1 MHFFSQDF
9 VSCSVK
15 PQTAVFLNE
24 LELIQQLREGDE
36 LAFKTLVTTYQD
48 MVYNTALGVVQNSED
63 AEDVAQEVFIQV
75 YRSID
80 QFKGDAR
87 LSTWI
92 YRITTT
98 KALDHIR
105 SRRRKKRFAFI
116 TSLFGPND
124 ELVHEPV
131 DFQHPGVALDRKEQ
145 AALLFKMIEQLP
157 ENQKVAFTLHKTE
170 ELSYQ
175 EIADVMKLSVSAV
188 ESLLFRARQNL
199 RKLLEKHYQQNNSQ
213 EE

>member
-1 MHFFSQDF
+1 
-9 VSCSVK
+9 
-15 PQTAVFLNE
+15 LNE
-24 LELIQQLREGDE
+24 LELIQQLRQGDE
-36 LAFKTLVTTYQD
+36 GAFKSLVANYQD
-48 MVYNTALGVVQNSED
+48 LVYNTALGIVQNSED

-105 SRRRKKRFAFI
+105 SRKRKKRFAFI

-131 DFQHPGVALDRKEQ
+131 DFQHPGVTLDRKEQ
-145 AALLFKMIEQLP
+145 AALLFKMIDQLP

-175 EIADVMKLSVSAV
+175 EIADVMQLSVSAV

-199 RKLLEKHYQQNNSQ
+199 RKLLEKYYQQNNPQ
-213 EE
+213 DK

>member
-1 MHFFSQDF
+1 
-9 VSCSVK
+9 
-15 PQTAVFLNE
+15 LNE
-24 LELIQQLREGDE
+24 LELIQQLRAGDE
-36 LAFKTLVTTYQD
+36 GAFKSLVANYQD
-48 MVYNTALGVVQNSED
+48 LVYNTALGIVQNSED

-87 LSTWI
+87 LSTWV

-105 SRRRKKRFAFI
+105 SRKRKKRFAFI

-131 DFQHPGVALDRKEQ
+131 DFQHPGVTLDRKEQ
-145 AALLFKMIEQLP
+145 AALLFRMIEQLP

-175 EIADVMKLSVSAV
+175 EIADIMQLSVSAV

-199 RKLLEKHYQQNNSQ
+199 RKLLEKYYQQNNPQ
-213 EE
+213 DK

>member
-1 MHFFSQDF
+1 
-9 VSCSVK
+9 
-15 PQTAVFLNE
+15 LNE
-24 LELIQQLREGDE
+24 LELIQQLRAGDE
-36 LAFKTLVTTYQD
+36 QAFKTLVQNYQD
-48 MVYNTALGVVQNSED
+48 LVYNTALGVVQNSED

-105 SRRRKKRFAFI
+105 SRKRKKRFAFI

-145 AALLFKMIEQLP
+145 AALLFRMIDQLP

-175 EIADVMKLSVSAV
+175 EIADVMQLSVSAV

-199 RKLLEKHYQQNNSQ
+199 RKLREKYYQQNNSPDK
-213 EE
+213 

>member
-1 MHFFSQDF
+1 M
-9 VSCSVK
+9 
-15 PQTAVFLNE
+15 NE
-24 LELIQQLREGDE
+24 LELIQQLRAGDE
-36 LAFKTLVTTYQD
+36 LAFKSLVANYQD
-48 MVYNTALGVVQNSED
+48 LVYNTALGIVQNSED
-63 AEDVAQEVFIQV
+63 AEDVTQEVFIQV

-105 SRRRKKRFAFI
+105 SRKRKKRFAFI
-116 TSLFGPND
+116 TSLFGAND
-124 ELVHEPV
+124 ELIHEPV

-175 EIADVMKLSVSAV
+175 EIAEVMKMSVSAV

-199 RKLLEKHYQQNNSQ
+199 RKLLEKYYQQNNSQ
-213 EE
+213 DR

>member
-1 MHFFSQDF
+1 
-9 VSCSVK
+9 
-15 PQTAVFLNE
+15 LNE

-36 LAFKTLVTTYQD
+36 LAFKSLVATYQD
-48 MVYNTALGVVQNSED
+48 MVFNTALGIVQNAED

-75 YRSID
+75 FRSID

-116 TSLFGPND
+116 TSLFSAND
-124 ELVHEPV
+124 ELVHEPI

-145 AALLFKMIEQLP
+145 AALLFRMIEQLP

-170 ELSYQ
+170 GLSYQ
-175 EIADVMKLSVSAV
+175 EIAEVMELSVSAV

-199 RKLLEKHYQQNNSQ
+199 RKLLEKHFEQDNNKS
-213 EE
+213 

>member
-1 MHFFSQDF
+1 M
-9 VSCSVK
+9 
-15 PQTAVFLNE
+15 NE
-24 LELIQQLREGDE
+24 LELIQQLRAGDE
-36 LAFKTLVTTYQD
+36 LAFKSLVANYQD
-48 MVYNTALGVVQNSED
+48 LVYNTALGVVQNSED

-75 YRSID
+75 FRSID

-105 SRRRKKRFAFI
+105 SRKRKKRFAFI

-124 ELVHEPV
+124 ELVHDPV
-131 DFQHPGVALDRKEQ
+131 DFQHPGVTLDRKEQ
-145 AALLFKMIEQLP
+145 AALLFRMIEQLP
-157 ENQKVAFTLHKTE
+157 DNQKVAFTLHKTE

-175 EIADVMKLSVSAV
+175 EIADVMQLSVSAV

-199 RKLLEKHYQQNNSQ
+199 RKLLEKYYAQNNSQ
-213 EE
+213 DK

>member
-1 MHFFSQDF
+1 M
-9 VSCSVK
+9 
-15 PQTAVFLNE
+15 NE
-24 LELIQQLREGDE
+24 LELIQLLRAGDE
-36 LAFKTLVTTYQD
+36 LAFKSLVANYQD
-48 MVYNTALGVVQNSED
+48 LVYNTALGVVQNSTD

-105 SRRRKKRFAFI
+105 SRKRKKRFAFI

-145 AALLFKMIEQLP
+145 AALLFRMIEQLP
-157 ENQKVAFTLHKTE
+157 DNQKVAFTLHKTE

-199 RKLLEKHYQQNNSQ
+199 RKLLEKYYQQNNPQ
-213 EE
+213 DK

>member
-1 MHFFSQDF
+1 
-9 VSCSVK
+9 
-15 PQTAVFLNE
+15 LNE
-24 LELIQQLREGDE
+24 LELIQQLRAGDE
-36 LAFKTLVTTYQD
+36 QAFKSLVTNYQD
-48 MVYNTALGVVQNSED
+48 LVYNTALGIVQNSAD

-105 SRRRKKRFAFI
+105 SRKRKKRFAFI

-145 AALLFKMIEQLP
+145 AALLFQMINQLP

-175 EIADVMKLSVSAV
+175 EIADVMQLSVSAV

-213 EE
+213 GK

>member
-1 MHFFSQDF
+1 M
-9 VSCSVK
+9 
-15 PQTAVFLNE
+15 NE
-24 LELIQQLREGDE
+24 LELIQQLRQGDE
-36 LAFKTLVTTYQD
+36 GAFKSLVANYQD
-48 MVYNTALGVVQNSED
+48 LVYNTALGIVQNSED

-105 SRRRKKRFAFI
+105 SRKRKKRFAFI

-131 DFQHPGVALDRKEQ
+131 DFQHPGVTLDRKEQ
-145 AALLFKMIEQLP
+145 AALLFKMIDQLP

-175 EIADVMKLSVSAV
+175 EIADVMQLSVSAV

-199 RKLLEKHYQQNNSQ
+199 RKLLEKYYQQNNPQ
-213 EE
+213 DK

>member
-1 MHFFSQDF
+1 
-9 VSCSVK
+9 
-15 PQTAVFLNE
+15 LNE
-24 LELIQQLREGDE
+24 LELIQQLRAGDE
-36 LAFKTLVTTYQD
+36 LAFKSLVENYQNL
-48 MVYNTALGVVQNSED
+48 VYNTALGVVQNSED
-63 AEDVAQEVFIQV
+63 AEDVTQEVFIQV
-75 YRSID
+75 FRSID

-105 SRRRKKRFAFI
+105 SRKRKKRFAFI

-124 ELVHEPV
+124 ELIHEPV
-131 DFQHPGVALDRKEQ
+131 DFQHPGVTLDRKEQ
-145 AALLFKMIEQLP
+145 AALLFRMIDQLP

-175 EIADVMKLSVSAV
+175 EIADVMQLSVSAV

-199 RKLLEKHYQQNNSQ
+199 RKLLEKYYQQNNSQ
-213 EE
+213 DK

>member
-1 MHFFSQDF
+1 M
-9 VSCSVK
+9 
-15 PQTAVFLNE
+15 NE

-36 LAFKTLVTTYQD
+36 LAFKSLVGAYQD
-48 MVYNTALGVVQNSED
+48 MVYNTALGIVQNAED

-131 DFQHPGVALDRKEQ
+131 DFQHPGVSLDRKEQ
-145 AALLFKMIEQLP
+145 AALLFQTINQLP
-157 ENQKVAFTLHKTE
+157 DNQKVAFTLHKTE
-170 ELSYQ
+170 GLSYQ
-175 EIADVMKLSVSAV
+175 EIADVMQLSVSAV

-199 RKLLEKHYQQNNSQ
+199 RKLLEKHYPQDNAQDP
-213 EE
+213 

>member
-1 MHFFSQDF
+1 M
-9 VSCSVK
+9 
-15 PQTAVFLNE
+15 NE
-24 LELIQQLREGDE
+24 LELIQQLRAGDE
-36 LAFKTLVTTYQD
+36 LAFKSLVQNYQD
-48 MVYNTALGVVQNSED
+48 LVYNTALGVVQNSED

-105 SRRRKKRFAFI
+105 SRKRKKRFAFI

-145 AALLFKMIEQLP
+145 AALLFRMIDQLP
-157 ENQKVAFTLHKTE
+157 ENQKVAFTLHKSE

-175 EIADVMKLSVSAV
+175 EIADVMQLSVSAV

-199 RKLLEKHYQQNNSQ
+199 RKLLEKYYQQNNSPDK
-213 EE
+213 

>member
-1 MHFFSQDF
+1 
-9 VSCSVK
+9 
-15 PQTAVFLNE
+15 LNE
-24 LELIQQLREGDE
+24 LELIQQLRAGDE
-36 LAFKTLVTTYQD
+36 QAFKTLVANYQD
-48 MVYNTALGVVQNSED
+48 LVYNTALGIVQNSAD

-75 YRSID
+75 FRSID

-98 KALDHIR
+98 KGLDHIR
-105 SRRRKKRFAFI
+105 SRKRKKRFAFI

-131 DFQHPGVALDRKEQ
+131 DFQHPGVTLDRKEQ
-145 AALLFKMIEQLP
+145 AALLFQMISQLP

-175 EIADVMKLSVSAV
+175 EIADVMQLSVSAV

-199 RKLLEKHYQQNNSQ
+199 RKLLEKYYQHNNSQ
-213 EE
+213 DK

>member
-1 MHFFSQDF
+1 M
-9 VSCSVK
+9 
-15 PQTAVFLNE
+15 NE
-24 LELIQQLREGDE
+24 LELIQQLRAGDE
-36 LAFKTLVTTYQD
+36 LAFKSLVENYQD
-48 MVYNTALGVVQNSED
+48 LVYNTALGVVQNSED

-105 SRRRKKRFAFI
+105 SRKRKKRFAFI

-124 ELVHEPV
+124 ELIHEPV

-145 AALLFKMIEQLP
+145 AALLFRMIDQLP
-157 ENQKVAFTLHKTE
+157 ENQKVAFTLHKSE

-175 EIADVMKLSVSAV
+175 EIADVMQLSVSAV

-199 RKLLEKHYQQNNSQ
+199 RKLLEKYYQQNNSQ
-213 EE
+213 GK

>member
-1 MHFFSQDF
+1 M
-9 VSCSVK
+9 
-15 PQTAVFLNE
+15 NE
-24 LELIQQLREGDE
+24 LELIQQLRAGDE
-36 LAFKTLVTTYQD
+36 LAFKSLVANYQD
-48 MVYNTALGVVQNSED
+48 LVYNTALGVVQNSED

-75 YRSID
+75 FRSID

-105 SRRRKKRFAFI
+105 SRKRKKRFAFI
-116 TSLFGPND
+116 TSLFGAND

-145 AALLFKMIEQLP
+145 AALLFRMIEQLP
-157 ENQKVAFTLHKTE
+157 DNQKIAFTLHKTE

-175 EIADVMKLSVSAV
+175 EIADIMQLSVSAV

-199 RKLLEKHYQQNNSQ
+199 RKLLEKYYAQNNSQ
-213 EE
+213 DK

>member
-1 MHFFSQDF
+1 M
-9 VSCSVK
+9 
-15 PQTAVFLNE
+15 NE
-24 LELIQQLREGDE
+24 LDLIQQLRAGDE
-36 LAFKTLVTTYQD
+36 GAFKLLVANYQD
-48 MVYNTALGVVQNSED
+48 LVYNTALGIVQNSED

-105 SRRRKKRFAFI
+105 SRKRKKRFAFI

-131 DFQHPGVALDRKEQ
+131 DFQHPGVTLDRKEQ
-145 AALLFKMIEQLP
+145 AALLFRMIEQLP

-175 EIADVMKLSVSAV
+175 EIADVMQLSVSAV

-199 RKLLEKHYQQNNSQ
+199 RRLLEKYYQQSNPQ
-213 EE
+213 DK

>member
-1 MHFFSQDF
+1 M
-9 VSCSVK
+9 
-15 PQTAVFLNE
+15 NE
-24 LELIQQLREGDE
+24 LELIQQLRAGDE
-36 LAFKTLVTTYQD
+36 GAFKSLVANYQD
-48 MVYNTALGVVQNSED
+48 LVYNTALGIVQNSED

-87 LSTWI
+87 LSTWV

-105 SRRRKKRFAFI
+105 SRKRKKRFAFI

-131 DFQHPGVALDRKEQ
+131 DFQHPGVTLDRKEQ
-145 AALLFKMIEQLP
+145 AALLFRMIEQLP

-175 EIADVMKLSVSAV
+175 EIADVMQLSVSAV

-199 RKLLEKHYQQNNSQ
+199 RKLLEKYYQQNNPQ
-213 EE
+213 DK

>member
-1 MHFFSQDF
+1 M
-9 VSCSVK
+9 
-15 PQTAVFLNE
+15 NE
-24 LELIQQLREGDE
+24 LELIQQLRAGDE
-36 LAFKTLVTTYQD
+36 QAFKSLVTNYQD
-48 MVYNTALGVVQNSED
+48 LVYNTALGIVQNSED

-75 YRSID
+75 FRSID

-105 SRRRKKRFAFI
+105 SRKRKKRFAFI
-116 TSLFGPND
+116 TSLFGAND
-124 ELVHEPV
+124 ELVHDPV

-145 AALLFKMIEQLP
+145 AALLFQMINQLP
-157 ENQKVAFTLHKTE
+157 DNQKVAFTLHKTE

-175 EIADVMKLSVSAV
+175 EIADVMELSVSAV

-213 EE
+213 DK

>member
-1 MHFFSQDF
+1 
-9 VSCSVK
+9 
-15 PQTAVFLNE
+15 LNE
-24 LELIQQLREGDE
+24 LELIQQLRAGDE
-36 LAFKTLVTTYQD
+36 LAFKALVANYQD

-63 AEDVAQEVFIQV
+63 AEDVTQEVFIQV

-124 ELVHEPV
+124 ELIHEPA
-131 DFQHPGVALDRKEQ
+131 DFQHPGVTLDRKEQ

-157 ENQKVAFTLHKTE
+157 DNQRIAFTLHKTE

-199 RKLLEKHYQQNNSQ
+199 RKLLEKYYQQNNSQ
-213 EE
+213 EP

>member
-1 MHFFSQDF
+1 M
-9 VSCSVK
+9 
-15 PQTAVFLNE
+15 NE
-24 LELIQQLREGDE
+24 LELIQQLRAGDE
-36 LAFKTLVTTYQD
+36 LAFKKLVETYQD
-48 MVYNTALGVVQNSED
+48 MVFNTALGIVQNSED
-63 AEDVAQEVFIQV
+63 AEDVAQEVFVQV

-105 SRRRKKRFAFI
+105 SRKRKKRFAFI
-116 TSLFGPND
+116 TSLFGNNE
-124 ELVHEPV
+124 ELLHEPV
-131 DFQHPGVALDRKEQ
+131 DFNHPGIALDRKEQ
-145 AALLFKMIEQLP
+145 AALLFRMIDQLP
-157 ENQKVAFTLHKTE
+157 ENQKIAFNLHKTE

-175 EIADVMKLSVSAV
+175 EIADVMQVSVSAV

-199 RKLLEKHYQQNNSQ
+199 RKLLEKHYYQQDNTQ
-213 EE
+213 D

>member
-1 MHFFSQDF
+1 M
-9 VSCSVK
+9 
-15 PQTAVFLNE
+15 NE
-24 LELIQQLREGDE
+24 LELIQQLRAGDE
-36 LAFKTLVTTYQD
+36 LAFKSLVENYQD
-48 MVYNTALGVVQNSED
+48 LVYNTALGVVQNSED

-75 YRSID
+75 FRSID

-105 SRRRKKRFAFI
+105 SRKRKKRFAFI
-116 TSLFGPND
+116 TSLFGAND
-124 ELVHEPV
+124 ELIHEPV
-131 DFQHPGVALDRKEQ
+131 DFQHPGVTLDRKEQ
-145 AALLFKMIEQLP
+145 AALLFRMIEQLP
-157 ENQKVAFTLHKTE
+157 DNQKVAFTLHKTE

-175 EIADVMKLSVSAV
+175 EIADVMQLSVSAV

-199 RKLLEKHYQQNNSQ
+199 RKLLEKYYAQNNSQ
-213 EE
+213 DK

>member
-1 MHFFSQDF
+1 
-9 VSCSVK
+9 
-15 PQTAVFLNE
+15 LNE
-24 LELIQQLREGDE
+24 LELIQQLRAGDE
-36 LAFKTLVTTYQD
+36 LAFKSLVENYQD
-48 MVYNTALGVVQNSED
+48 LVYNTAMGVVQNSED

-75 YRSID
+75 FRSID

-105 SRRRKKRFAFI
+105 SRKRKKRFAFI
-116 TSLFGPND
+116 TSLFGAND
-124 ELVHEPV
+124 ELIHEPV

-145 AALLFKMIEQLP
+145 AALLFRMIEQLP
-157 ENQKVAFTLHKTE
+157 DNQKVAFTLHKTE

-175 EIADVMKLSVSAV
+175 EIADVMQLSVSAV

-199 RKLLEKHYQQNNSQ
+199 RKLLEKYYAQNNSQ
-213 EE
+213 DK

>member
-1 MHFFSQDF
+1 M
-9 VSCSVK
+9 
-15 PQTAVFLNE
+15 NE
-24 LELIQQLREGDE
+24 LELIQRLREGDE
-36 LAFKTLVTTYQD
+36 LAFKTLVENYQD
-48 MVYNTALGVVQNSED
+48 LVFNTAIGIVQNSED

-105 SRRRKKRFAFI
+105 SRKRKKRFAFI

-124 ELVHEPV
+124 ELIHEPV

-145 AALLFKMIEQLP
+145 AALLFKMIDQLP

-175 EIADVMKLSVSAV
+175 EIADVMQLSVSAV

-213 EE
+213 DR

>member
-1 MHFFSQDF
+1 M
-9 VSCSVK
+9 
-15 PQTAVFLNE
+15 NE
-24 LELIQQLREGDE
+24 LDLIQKLREGDE
-36 LAFKTLVTTYQD
+36 QAFKSLVTNYQD
-48 MVYNTALGVVQNSED
+48 LVFNTALGIVQNSED

-98 KALDHIR
+98 KALDHLR
-105 SRRRKKRFAFI
+105 SRKRKKRFAFI
-116 TSLFGPND
+116 TSLFGAND

-131 DFQHPGVALDRKEQ
+131 DFQHPGVTLDRKEQ
-145 AALLFKMIEQLP
+145 AALLFQMIAQLP

-175 EIADVMKLSVSAV
+175 EIADVMQLSVSAV

-199 RKLLEKHYQQNNSQ
+199 RKLLEKYYQQNNSQ
-213 EE
+213 DK

>member
-1 MHFFSQDF
+1 
-9 VSCSVK
+9 
-15 PQTAVFLNE
+15 LNE
-24 LELIQQLREGDE
+24 LDLIQQLRAGDE
-36 LAFKTLVTTYQD
+36 QAFKSLVTNYQD
-48 MVYNTALGVVQNSED
+48 LVFNTALGIVQNSED

-105 SRRRKKRFAFI
+105 SRKRKKRFAFI
-116 TSLFGPND
+116 TSLFGAND
-124 ELVHEPV
+124 ELVHEPI

-145 AALLFKMIEQLP
+145 AALLFQMIAQLP
-157 ENQKVAFTLHKTE
+157 DNQKVAFTLHKTE

-175 EIADVMKLSVSAV
+175 EIADVMQLSVSAV

-199 RKLLEKHYQQNNSQ
+199 RKLLEKYYQQNNSQ
-213 EE
+213 DK

>member
-1 MHFFSQDF
+1 
-9 VSCSVK
+9 
-15 PQTAVFLNE
+15 LNE
-24 LELIQQLREGDE
+24 LELIQQLRAGDE
-36 LAFKTLVTTYQD
+36 LAFKFLVENYQD
-48 MVYNTALGVVQNSED
+48 LVYNTALGVVQNSED

-105 SRRRKKRFAFI
+105 SRKRKKRFAFI

-124 ELVHEPV
+124 ELIHEPV
-131 DFQHPGVALDRKEQ
+131 DFQHPGVTLDRKEQ
-145 AALLFKMIEQLP
+145 AALLFRMIDQLP

-175 EIADVMKLSVSAV
+175 EIAGVMQLSVSAV

-199 RKLLEKHYQQNNSQ
+199 RKLLEKYYQQNNSQ
-213 EE
+213 DKEGFRRICDLLASNV

>member
-1 MHFFSQDF
+1 
-9 VSCSVK
+9 
-15 PQTAVFLNE
+15 LNE
-24 LELIQQLREGDE
+24 LELIQQLRAGDE
-36 LAFKTLVTTYQD
+36 LAFKSLVANYQD
-48 MVYNTALGVVQNSED
+48 LVYNTALGIVQNSED
-63 AEDVAQEVFIQV
+63 AQDVAQEVFIQV

-145 AALLFKMIEQLP
+145 AALLFRMIDQLP

-175 EIADVMKLSVSAV
+175 EIAEVMKLSVSAV

-213 EE
+213 DP

>member
-1 MHFFSQDF
+1 
-9 VSCSVK
+9 
-15 PQTAVFLNE
+15 LNE
-24 LELIQQLREGDE
+24 LELIQQLRAGDE
-36 LAFKTLVTTYQD
+36 LAFKSLVANYQD
-48 MVYNTALGVVQNSED
+48 MVYNTALGIVQNSED
-63 AEDVAQEVFIQV
+63 AEDVTQEVFIQV

-145 AALLFKMIEQLP
+145 AALLFRMIEQLP

-170 ELSYQ
+170 DLSYQ
-175 EIADVMKLSVSAV
+175 EIAEVMKLSVSAV

-213 EE
+213 DP

>member
-1 MHFFSQDF
+1 
-9 VSCSVK
+9 
-15 PQTAVFLNE
+15 LNE
-24 LELIQQLREGDE
+24 LELIQQLRAGDE
-36 LAFKTLVTTYQD
+36 LAFKSLVENYQD
-48 MVYNTALGVVQNSED
+48 LVYNTAMGVVQNSED

-75 YRSID
+75 FRSID

-105 SRRRKKRFAFI
+105 SRKRKKRFAFI
-116 TSLFGPND
+116 TSLFGAND
-124 ELVHEPV
+124 ELIHEPV
-131 DFQHPGVALDRKEQ
+131 DFQHPGVTLDRKEQ
-145 AALLFKMIEQLP
+145 AALLFRMIEQLP
-157 ENQKVAFTLHKTE
+157 DNQKVAFTLHKTE

-175 EIADVMKLSVSAV
+175 EIADVMQLSVSAV

-199 RKLLEKHYQQNNSQ
+199 RKLLEKYYAQNNSQ
-213 EE
+213 DK

>member
-1 MHFFSQDF
+1 
-9 VSCSVK
+9 
-15 PQTAVFLNE
+15 LNE
-24 LELIQQLREGDE
+24 LELIQQLRAGDE
-36 LAFKTLVTTYQD
+36 GAFKSLVANYQD
-48 MVYNTALGVVQNSED
+48 LVYNTALGIVQNSED

-105 SRRRKKRFAFI
+105 SRKRKKRFAFI

-131 DFQHPGVALDRKEQ
+131 DFQHPGVTLDRKEQ
-145 AALLFKMIEQLP
+145 AALLFRMIEQLP

-175 EIADVMKLSVSAV
+175 EIADVMQLSVSAV

-199 RKLLEKHYQQNNSQ
+199 RKLLEKYYQQNNPQ
-213 EE
+213 DK

>member
-1 MHFFSQDF
+1 
-9 VSCSVK
+9 
-15 PQTAVFLNE
+15 LNE
-24 LELIQQLREGDE
+24 LELIQQLRAGDE
-36 LAFKTLVTTYQD
+36 LAFKSLVATYQD
-48 MVYNTALGVVQNSED
+48 MVYNTALGIVQNAED

-87 LSTWI
+87 LSTWM

-105 SRRRKKRFAFI
+105 SRKRKKRFAFI

-124 ELVHEPV
+124 ELIHEPV
-131 DFQHPGVALDRKEQ
+131 DFQHPGVTLDRKEQ
-145 AALLFKMIEQLP
+145 AALLFRMIEQLP
-157 ENQKVAFTLHKTE
+157 DNQKVAFTLHKTE
-170 ELSYQ
+170 GLSYQ
-175 EIADVMKLSVSAV
+175 EIADVMQLSVSAV

-199 RKLLEKHYQQNNSQ
+199 RKLLEKHFPQDNN
-213 EE
+213 EP